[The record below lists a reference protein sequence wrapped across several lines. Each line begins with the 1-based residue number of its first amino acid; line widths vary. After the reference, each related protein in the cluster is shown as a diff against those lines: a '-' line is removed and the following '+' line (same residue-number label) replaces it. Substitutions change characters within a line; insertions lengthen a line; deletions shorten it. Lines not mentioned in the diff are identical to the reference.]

1 MGGDLFFQ
9 EDLIFQIGPIIIAI
23 IFIIVIS
30 GFFYSIFKGIGQWR
44 ENEQSQQLSV
54 TAVVKSKRTDVSGI
68 SNANYQE
75 ESNFS
80 SSTYTF
86 YYITFEFESGDRS
99 EFHVSGKEYGLL
111 SENHIGVL
119 SFQGSRYLGFQRQKG
134 ITNY

>member
-44 ENEQSQQLSV
+44 KNEQSQQLSV

-68 SNANYQE
+68 SN
-75 ESNFS
+75 
-80 SSTYTF
+80 
-86 YYITFEFESGDRS
+86 
-99 EFHVSGKEYGLL
+99 V
-111 SENHIGVL
+111 
-119 SFQGSRYLGFQRQKG
+119 
-134 ITNY
+134 